1 MYYLFNISKSLHACT
16 HISVFERSFLPFDD
30 ASFNRYLKSH
40 LRKMEFVEYT
50 IKEIVRD
57 FYYDNI
63 FALSE

>member
-16 HISVFERSFLPFDD
+16 HVSVFERSFLPFDD

-50 IKEIVRD
+50 IKKIVRD
-57 FYYDNI
+57 FYYDNT